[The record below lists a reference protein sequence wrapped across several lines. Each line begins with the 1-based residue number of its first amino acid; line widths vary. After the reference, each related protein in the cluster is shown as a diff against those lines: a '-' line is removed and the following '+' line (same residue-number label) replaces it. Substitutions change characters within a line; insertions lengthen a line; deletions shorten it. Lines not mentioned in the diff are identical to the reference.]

1 MLKRLEIKK
10 LFGRFNY
17 DITLNNS
24 GITIITGPNGY
35 GKSTI
40 LNMINEFSNNNFSK
54 LLNYNFYSL
63 KLCFSDNSNL
73 IIKKLQNTF
82 KINDVEL
89 KYVEE
94 SLRVQRR
101 RHYGLPPYIRPI
113 SSHELI
119 DVRNNE
125 RILVD
130 EDFLKRYNIIHGDEE
145 ISDPFLFDILINL
158 KYYEK
163 NKKLLEAFE
172 KALNDIKKAKKQI
185 GKVNFIKEQR
195 LLEERQISED
205 RRSYDESKKEFI
217 KVLKLSSNSLK
228 QEMERVMS
236 KHSILSN
243 ELDST
248 YIKRLFETNGKMS
261 SEDFDKNLTSLK
273 ERQALLNKYE
283 LASIIRNTSNL
294 KYVNEFEKDLYIFFD
309 DNQKKYDIFE
319 PLIQKI
325 TLYEQIIN
333 NKLTFKKLKISRSN
347 GIQVV
352 SDDNKD
358 LELSKLSSGE
368 QEILVLYYKLIFESD
383 VDLLMIDEPEIS
395 LHIAWQKNI
404 LKDLKEIVKLNNKL
418 NIIIA
423 THSPQ
428 IISDNWDLQIDLGGQ
443 YNG

>member
-1 MLKRLEIKK
+1 
-10 LFGRFNY
+10 
-17 DITLNNS
+17 
-24 GITIITGPNGY
+24 
-35 GKSTI
+35 
-40 LNMINEFSNNNFSK
+40 
-54 LLNYNFYSL
+54 
-63 KLCFSDNSNL
+63 
-73 IIKKLQNTF
+73 
-82 KINDVEL
+82 
-89 KYVEE
+89 
-94 SLRVQRR
+94 
-101 RHYGLPPYIRPI
+101 
-113 SSHELI
+113 
-119 DVRNNE
+119 
-125 RILVD
+125 
-130 EDFLKRYNIIHGDEE
+130 
-145 ISDPFLFDILINL
+145 
-158 KYYEK
+158 

-172 KALNDIKKAKKQI
+172 KALNDIKKAKEQI
-185 GKVNFIKEQR
+185 GRVNFIKEQR

-205 RRSYDESKKEFI
+205 RRSYGESKKEFI
-217 KVLKLSSNSLK
+217 KVLKSSSNSLI

-261 SEDFDKNLTSLK
+261 SEDFDKKLISLK

-294 KYVNEFEKDLYIFFD
+294 KYVNEFEKDLYRFFD